1 MYFGKTLQAAATVSL
16 LTVALGLPNP
26 AYASPQGDLK
36 DAARKAADEMRAA
49 GAPQNRC
56 HLGANFGEG
65 HIIRSHGDL
74 QVGDK
79 LLYVNNH
86 DVAASTDEQMITVL
100 KQISPDAV
108 IPVRVERDG
117 QQLDL
122 NISCE
127 NAANYHEPVL
137 EALDYAG
144 RKKVDDCVETLR
156 PIAERDIQAA
166 ALRLSCATVS
176 NNSERYDLR
185 AFAAPVMENS
195 INFARFKP
203 DQRRAVVDT
212 LRGNMAMLRRSD
224 YDRFVAMT
232 TEWPGDETLFED
244 TTPNW
249 NRFKANAERAMLSSF
264 FDPGSAIVEWPYG
277 FTYGSWKPVLQG
289 RIEGYWTC
297 GRVNGKN
304 RMGGYVGSRY
314 FVVVLGHNAEVK
326 FHQVG
331 DGGDYDFV
339 AGQCQNSVR
348 HLPPASEQFVENS
361 PSPSPSNGPTS
372 MADELKKLAD
382 LKASGALTEEEYQA
396 AKAKVLGSD

>member
-1 MYFGKTLQAAATVSL
+1 
-16 LTVALGLPNP
+16 
-26 AYASPQGDLK
+26 
-36 DAARKAADEMRAA
+36 MRAA
-49 GAPQNRC
+49 GAPENRC

-86 DVAASTDEQMITVL
+86 NVAAATEAQMLNVL

-122 NISCE
+122 SIPCE
-127 NAANYHEPVL
+127 NAANYHSLLL

-144 RKKVDDCVETLR
+144 RKKVDDCVKTLQ

-176 NNSERYDLR
+176 NNSERYDLH

-224 YDRFVAMT
+224 YDRFIAMT

-244 TTPNW
+244 TTPDW

-289 RIEGYWTC
+289 RIDGYWTC

-326 FHQVG
+326 FQEVG
-331 DGGDYDFV
+331 DGSDYDFV

-348 HLPPASEQFVENS
+348 LLPPARDQFVEETPA
-361 PSPSPSNGPTS
+361 PSAPNGSTS
-372 MADELKKLAD
+372 MADELRKLAD
-382 LKASGALTEEEYQA
+382 LKASGALTDEEYQA
-396 AKAKVLGSD
+396 AKAKVLDSD